1 MADVRHGTIVAY
13 KCFLVPQYRYVE
25 ALELRI
31 LIPWPHQE
39 YQLGRVQLAS
49 FWVGAVNFT
58 GVNLYAWPRSP
69 TWPSS
74 KEWTNDLLDHIT
86 QQVVLGRSGPRFVSG
101 DFNHPSELLPDLELW
116 HQQGWRELQDL
127 AQARWNLP
135 PRPTFNGTSC
145 IDKIFVSPELAAML
159 SHVDLA
165 WEGAGHAPLFGTF
178 EIPDLSHRALAWPKP
193 GLLPWDSFNVEEWQH
208 SNQERVSLL
217 IWMAPFLHYRTAA
230 VVVELGLIQKTV
242 LFLLLFPALGVLEI
256 LNLSATLCPP
266 QSLQKTVSTTI
277 LAVSDDG
284 TEIHT
289 EHDLAAYDHV
299 QWTIADSPA
308 EITLLAPNHLKVE
321 SDCLL
326 FPGQEIQASIELVT
340 PKDVFAELNNFWS
353 KRWAKITCIPDSTWR
368 RITAFS
374 RAFLPSKPLQLEDLT
389 AVDWSLGLK
398 RFHDRSA
405 RGPDGYDRLDLQRMP
420 PGFQAALLDLVNQI
434 ERTHSWPRQLTE
446 GHAIGIPKVED
457 ARTADALRPIVVTS
471 VVHRC
476 WSSIRARQV
485 LRHLEH
491 MATFFA
497 IGFLPDREAGELWMM
512 TQALIEISL
521 ITDADLI
528 GHNTDISKAFDCLPR
543 PLTTSLLRH
552 FGLPDRL
559 VSTWHNWLRGLR
571 RRWTW
576 FSHIGMGI
584 TSTTG
589 YPQGCALSC
598 TGMLAI
604 DLAYHFYMIHYAPR
618 TIATSFVDNY
628 SLLAN
633 SVGDLVHGLVVQSC
647 FFELWQLDQDLDKT
661 YCWALVIVQA
671 LWPKIFHAP
680 GINSCPGTVIQKLR
694 TTAARALGPFALL
707 EQFDLLSWRI
717 LEPPYIEDHDV
728 LIHDF
733 LELDEAT
740 LWQRPSLTLHKLDSA
755 PAANSQTPWS
765 TDVRL
770 ALGFIM
776 FMTFTNMRCGNG
788 PAFRVASLIIFAYHA
803 IHIMVL
809 SFMLMLT
816 HIHDTILWNRVR
828 FLIPLMYL
836 RTGHAFGQNILFWL
850 LLVGQQSHLMMAA
863 LFLMVHLRDTTNLFP
878 EPRSRSFFS
887 SRNFVLM
894 LYTGNSTGPLQD
906 WTIQWNAR
914 ADHFAKQAAWKLVL
928 RIGRR
933 AAVKGRRRWLPRE
946 EEDMSTAWGVARSRQ
961 AQTETSGLA
970 RSGSLEL
977 MLPAEA
983 HLLVHGRRRPA
994 LRALHHARRLE
1005 QSLVSYDRNSW
1016 QQLPT
1021 RELNSEEVRPAGE
1034 NGPLILC
1041 LDTSGSMARKGGA
1054 PETVAKALVF
1064 ECLRQ
1069 AQQQKRRCCLFA
1081 FSTGEELKQMELDLT
1096 GDGLEGLLDF
1106 LSFAFHG
1113 GTSLNEVLTA
1123 SVERLHRAQWQNAD
1137 LLVVTDGEVPKPEAS
1152 VLAELQEAKDLIG
1165 ARVYG
1170 VVVGSQP
1177 GAVMV
1182 DLCSELYHFKRRG
1195 QSDPSESLDSK
1206 TWALRRVNV
1215 AMAAAFVAGERSRG
1229 AFAGQT
1235 LPSPRTCR
1243 TARYADGREA
1253 KYQIWDKRERQR
1265 RLEREKELESKMG
1278 KRFQW
1283 VGGRWLTKEESEA
1296 QSAKIETVYQESRLG
1311 DANLQLELKK
1321 HFQSRFLSPY
1331 PLRDVPQD
1339 VVAAQWAEET
1349 LGRFEDQ
1356 LLSLLVRASREASR
1370 LGQRRFEPE
1379 AALLG
1384 LFRCPVGKE
1393 ICRQGLGDCE
1403 DVTERCR
1410 QLLERCIR
1418 RSADSGAFDL
1428 EDLPF
1433 SPELRRLLEAVEAE
1447 RARLQHEEAQ
1457 VAHLALALTS
1467 PKFRPSWQAL
1477 AELGVEPQ
1485 ALRPAALANLGGAL
1499 AAAEAHAEAWLWDL
1513 CADVGPQPRR
1523 RPLKGLQVAYT
1534 TVSRGL
1540 VERSVE
1546 AKLLLLAALSGEHL
1560 FLLGSPG
1567 TAKSLL
1573 ARRLSKVCE
1582 GSFFE
1587 RLLTRFTVPE
1597 ELFGPLSLSALEQDE
1612 LRRKTKGYLPEC
1624 DVAFIDEIFKAN
1636 SSILNALL
1644 VILNERRFDNG
1655 DQRVEVPLWCAVA
1668 ASNELPDTDE
1678 LDALYDRFLLRRKVA
1693 RISKRSVPDFLRQ
1706 TLDQDSVGSSLE
1718 VGSGALL
1725 TIEDSWDLQRQAQAV
1740 DFPEELLEIIAE
1752 LREFLA
1758 EESEPRFE
1766 VSDRRL
1772 ARAARLLRIA
1782 AAAAGGKVVV
1792 EADLLLL
1799 RHMFWDRD
1807 PEQGQLVTEW
1817 LLRRLGDA
1825 GAGKKAWPFLL
1836 EGLQTRLRHGL
1847 KGPGLDAARRDLRS
1861 LQQAAARAML
1871 RLAQIAH
1878 DAPSEVAEGPDRF
1891 FWLGEKERRQA
1902 CELGRRCQEES
1913 QRLQDVLRETSVLIQ
1928 LASVEDEQ
1936 QREEL
1941 LCRRLGME
1949 RATQKKEVRYDE
1961 WGDEI

>member
-1 MADVRHGTIVAY
+1 MAMWAPSAGPWGPRLAAPRATRARPSEKPRGGALSGLLPAGLAAAAAMRSRLARRISRSDPLAG
-13 KCFLVPQYRYVE
+13 VPESAWPLLQRAE
-25 ALELRI
+25 EADASFGWQQIAAGLDGWRRALEGGQVWEEASWPMASLRQMWTETLRDLDLPRLTRRYPE
-31 LIPWPHQE
+31 LIDPLLFRLLE
-39 YQLGRVQLAS
+39 ISVQLSEAMGDAAEDAKAQGGGQDKS
-49 FWVGAVNFT
+49 RDDAQGDGDTADQQSNGQQGKHPDAQQINQEQSEDPNTQPAGETLAQELMDEFRQDWEPAVDALNEAEEAF
-58 GVNLYAWPRSP
+58 GLGCARSLAEHFAGDGGR
-69 TWPSS
+69 WRRSQGWRAAR
-74 KEWTNDLLDHIT
+74 KLRKLLAK
-86 QQVVLGRSGPRFVSG
+86 
-101 DFNHPSELLPDLELW
+101 LPDL
-116 HQQGWRELQDL
+116 R
-127 AQARWNLP
+127 
-135 PRPTFNGTSC
+135 
-145 IDKIFVSPELAAML
+145 
-159 SHVDLA
+159 
-165 WEGAGHAPLFGTF
+165 
-178 EIPDLSHRALAWPKP
+178 
-193 GLLPWDSFNVEEWQH
+193 
-208 SNQERVSLL
+208 
-217 IWMAPFLHYRTAA
+217 
-230 VVVELGLIQKTV
+230 
-242 LFLLLFPALGVLEI
+242 
-256 LNLSATLCPP
+256 
-266 QSLQKTVSTTI
+266 
-277 LAVSDDG
+277 
-284 TEIHT
+284 
-289 EHDLAAYDHV
+289 
-299 QWTIADSPA
+299 
-308 EITLLAPNHLKVE
+308 
-321 SDCLL
+321 
-326 FPGQEIQASIELVT
+326 
-340 PKDVFAELNNFWS
+340 
-353 KRWAKITCIPDSTWR
+353 
-368 RITAFS
+368 
-374 RAFLPSKPLQLEDLT
+374 
-389 AVDWSLGLK
+389 
-398 RFHDRSA
+398 
-405 RGPDGYDRLDLQRMP
+405 
-420 PGFQAALLDLVNQI
+420 
-434 ERTHSWPRQLTE
+434 
-446 GHAIGIPKVED
+446 
-457 ARTADALRPIVVTS
+457 
-471 VVHRC
+471 
-476 WSSIRARQV
+476 
-485 LRHLEH
+485 
-491 MATFFA
+491 
-497 IGFLPDREAGELWMM
+497 
-512 TQALIEISL
+512 
-521 ITDADLI
+521 
-528 GHNTDISKAFDCLPR
+528 
-543 PLTTSLLRH
+543 
-552 FGLPDRL
+552 
-559 VSTWHNWLRGLR
+559 
-571 RRWTW
+571 
-576 FSHIGMGI
+576 
-584 TSTTG
+584 
-589 YPQGCALSC
+589 
-598 TGMLAI
+598 
-604 DLAYHFYMIHYAPR
+604 
-618 TIATSFVDNY
+618 
-628 SLLAN
+628 
-633 SVGDLVHGLVVQSC
+633 
-647 FFELWQLDQDLDKT
+647 
-661 YCWALVIVQA
+661 
-671 LWPKIFHAP
+671 
-680 GINSCPGTVIQKLR
+680 
-694 TTAARALGPFALL
+694 
-707 EQFDLLSWRI
+707 
-717 LEPPYIEDHDV
+717 
-728 LIHDF
+728 
-733 LELDEAT
+733 
-740 LWQRPSLTLHKLDSA
+740 
-755 PAANSQTPWS
+755 
-765 TDVRL
+765 
-770 ALGFIM
+770 
-776 FMTFTNMRCGNG
+776 
-788 PAFRVASLIIFAYHA
+788 
-803 IHIMVL
+803 
-809 SFMLMLT
+809 
-816 HIHDTILWNRVR
+816 
-828 FLIPLMYL
+828 
-836 RTGHAFGQNILFWL
+836 
-850 LLVGQQSHLMMAA
+850 
-863 LFLMVHLRDTTNLFP
+863 
-878 EPRSRSFFS
+878 
-887 SRNFVLM
+887 
-894 LYTGNSTGPLQD
+894 
-906 WTIQWNAR
+906 
-914 ADHFAKQAAWKLVL
+914 KLVL